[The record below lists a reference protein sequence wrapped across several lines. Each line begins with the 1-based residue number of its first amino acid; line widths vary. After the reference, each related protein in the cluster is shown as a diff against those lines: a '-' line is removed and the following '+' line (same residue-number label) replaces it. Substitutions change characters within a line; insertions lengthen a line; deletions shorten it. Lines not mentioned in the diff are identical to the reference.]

1 MVSFREKINK
11 MISSIL
17 NIDNEERNL
26 LKYILFLN
34 LSKGQKILDIGCG
47 YGKKMTILSSKG
59 YEVLGIDVNSH
70 IIKEN
75 IESGLNCMTLK
86 EFERT
91 NCMYDVLLMS
101 HVIEHFLPMDLW
113 KFMDSYLDRLH
124 PGGYLIIATPLS
136 SRYFYDDFD
145 HVKPYHPMG
154 IQMVFESGQS
164 QIQYTARNHLDLMD
178 IWFRKNPYRLNFY
191 PGFYVNKYS
200 KIPIIINLFYALLY
214 RASFSIIGKKDG
226 WMGLYRKKNKEM
238 ENL

>member
-1 MVSFREKINK
+1 
-11 MISSIL
+11 
-17 NIDNEERNL
+17 
-26 LKYILFLN
+26 
-34 LSKGQKILDIGCG
+34 
-47 YGKKMTILSSKG
+47 
-59 YEVLGIDVNSH
+59 
-70 IIKEN
+70 
-75 IESGLNCMTLK
+75 
-86 EFERT
+86 
-91 NCMYDVLLMS
+91 
-101 HVIEHFLPMDLW
+101 
-113 KFMDSYLDRLH
+113 
-124 PGGYLIIATPLS
+124 
-136 SRYFYDDFD
+136 
-145 HVKPYHPMG
+145 MG